1 MKILYLFFLLFLLY
15 SIAAAQSIK
24 ELTEQ
29 KLQEIYSDNNK
40 IEFSKVSLDRSITKP
55 IEKLCKQ
62 KFFRNELY
70 HWKIQINDSTIAYA
84 FLDNVIGKTLP
95 ISFLVILNRQAEIQ
109 SVHVIKYRSKHGS
122 EVTNQNWLNQFKHRN
137 ANSKYLPGKDID
149 SISGATYSVNGLSK
163 GIRKIVLLFDKIK
176 SDL

>member
-1 MKILYLFFLLFLLY
+1 MKIVYLFFLLLLLY

-29 KLQEIYSDNNK
+29 KLQEMYSDKNK
-40 IEFSKVSLDRSITKP
+40 IEFSKVSLDRSKTKP

-70 HWKIQINDSTIAYA
+70 HWKIQINDSTISYA

-95 ISFLVILNRQAEIQ
+95 ISFLVILNMKSSGKPRA
-109 SVHVIKYRSKHGS
+109 SRS
-122 EVTNQNWLNQFKHRN
+122 
-137 ANSKYLPGKDID
+137 APGH
-149 SISGATYSVNGLSK
+149 
-163 GIRKIVLLFDKIK
+163 
-176 SDL
+176 